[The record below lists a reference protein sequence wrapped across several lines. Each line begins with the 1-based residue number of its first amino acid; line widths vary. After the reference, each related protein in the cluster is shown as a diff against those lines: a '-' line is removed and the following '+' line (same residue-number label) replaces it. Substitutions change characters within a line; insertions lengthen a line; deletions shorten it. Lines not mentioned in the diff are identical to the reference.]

1 MRRKSLIA
9 GMLGLAAALTVI
21 VVVLMLGSLDT
32 AGQVAGLITAVVA
45 FPPLAWGLWVWSRH
59 WTRMDLESARQKLAE
74 LVQRQWEDEEAHRGL
89 GDPHPMPVRWQPSE
103 REGISAHPDV
113 IGAPS
118 TGTSDQIAIL
128 VERFRASQRLRLVI
142 LGGAGTGKTTLAVQL
157 VRKLLDP
164 RQAGEPVPVLLT
176 LTEWSPAEIGAQEL
190 RDWLEKQLIETYPAL
205 WKLGRETLRELVKP
219 RGILPVLDGLDEL
232 PAATRVRVFSA
243 LQRAIERDEQQLILT
258 SRTDHYLQTVLRKG
272 PLTAAAV
279 IEPAPL
285 TPAQAAS
292 YLRHAWHPPGPQR
305 QPILDAL
312 EAVEPPTAL
321 AEAVSTPLGLW
332 LLRVAHNNRQTN
344 TSVLLDTISR
354 ADAEALRG
362 HLFDQLIPGLI
373 NARELTPDDRHPFQP
388 RRRYEAEDVR
398 RWMESLAFYVSW
410 MPPGSHLL
418 THLLTSPVPDG
429 SGEPAREFRWT
440 HLARTVLPKHVLPK
454 TYALIS
460 IPLGVILGAVAGI
473 AANHWLN
480 NPAYI
485 VLFGLAGG
493 AVSGYRGYQRGNEAY
508 GGVLFGDRL
517 LTADPRSLRHLLR
530 LGLWLLGGGAAAAVW
545 GSAVYGWSQLPIPD
559 VKIPGLPVRLT
570 FHLSADTLF
579 WTLVLLTGC
588 CLGWAIVLWA
598 DGPLESDQHTPF
610 TSWRIDRDAGLLRL
624 TGVAVCGVAC
634 GGVLGAA
641 EERLD
646 VTVLGAVFFGGL
658 GLARGLVPENDS
670 WLAHRITFRYLAVRG
685 DFPKKLM
692 NFLDDAH
699 RIGLLR
705 AFGPVYQFRHA
716 EFQDHLLRSR
726 RDFPPPPYTLRDP
739 EARTGRPAPRLG
751 EGTGTGV

>member
-1 MRRKSLIA
+1 MRRKLLIA

-21 VVVLMLGSLDT
+21 AVVLLLGSLDT
-32 AGQVAGLITAVVA
+32 AGQVAGLITAVAA
-45 FPPLAWGLWVWSRH
+45 FPALAWGLWVWSRQ
-59 WTRMDLESARQKLAE
+59 WTPADLESAREKLTD
-74 LVQRQWEDEEAHRGL
+74 LVRRQWEDEEAHRGL

-113 IGAPS
+113 VDTPS
-118 TGTSDQIAIL
+118 TGSSDQIALL
-128 VERFRASQRLRLVI
+128 VERFRASQRRRLVI
-142 LGGAGTGKTTLAVQL
+142 LGGAGAGKTTLAVQL
-157 VRKLLDP
+157 VRRLVNP

-176 LTEWSPAEIGAQEL
+176 LTEWNPEEIGTQEL

-205 WKLGRETLRELVKP
+205 WKLDRRTLRELVKP

-232 PAATRVRVFSA
+232 PATTRVRVFSA
-243 LQRAIERDEQQLILT
+243 LQRAMERDEQMLILT

-279 IEPAPL
+279 IEPSPL
-285 TPAQAAS
+285 IPVEAAG
-292 YLRHAWHPPGPQR
+292 YLRHAWYPPGPQR

-312 EAVEPPTAL
+312 EAAEPPTAL

-354 ADAEALRG
+354 ADADALRG

-373 NARELTPDDRHPFQP
+373 DARELTPDDRHPFQP
-388 RRRYEAEDVR
+388 RRRYAAEDVR

-410 MPPGSHLL
+410 MPPGPHLL
-418 THLLTSPVPDG
+418 ESPVPDG
-429 SGEPAREFRWT
+429 SGEPTRDFRWT
-440 HLARTVLPKHVLPK
+440 RLARTVLPSHVLPK
-454 TYALIS
+454 IYALIS

-480 NPAYI
+480 SPAYI
-485 VLFGLAGG
+485 FLFSLAGG
-493 AVSGYRGYQRGNEAY
+493 AVTGYRGYQRGDQAY
-508 GGVLFGDRL
+508 GGVLFRDTL

-530 LGLWLLGGGAAAAVW
+530 LGLCLLGGGAAAAV
-545 GSAVYGWSQLPIPD
+545 GGITFYGLNQVPFPD
-559 VKIPGLPVRLT
+559 AKIPGLPVWLT
-570 FHLSADTLF
+570 SHASADTLF
-579 WTLVLLTGC
+579 WTFVLLTGY
-588 CLGWAIVLWA
+588 CLGWAFVFWA
-598 DGPLESDQHTPF
+598 AGPLESDQHTPF
-610 TSWRIDRDAGLLRL
+610 ASWRIDRDAGLIRL
-624 TGVAVCGVAC
+624 TGIAVCGVAC

-646 VTVLGAVFFGGL
+646 VAVLGAVFFGGL
-658 GLARGLVPENDS
+658 GLAWGLVPEDDS
-670 WLAHRITFRYLAVRG
+670 WLAHRITFRYLAARG

-716 EFQDHLLRSR
+716 EFQDHLLRSQ
-726 RDFPPPPYTLRDP
+726 RDFSPPPYTLRDP